1 MSELSRR
8 EIENL
13 KKLSEEIGVPYGKL
27 LSYAEEDFEY
37 GCQRTG
43 VKVQKI
49 HRKKILLQK
58 AEFFLK
64 AFKRRIYFK
73 EIPKEFMLI
82 VERLEELVGWNFI
95 KRLPTEKK
103 KELYPVFD
111 TINDLIDSFRFFS
124 NLFLPSKIT
133 NYAFRDPLTKV
144 FNRHFLEEQVYFLRN
159 NPKLFPIGL
168 IYVDMDNLKYINDT
182 LGHKVG
188 DIYIKK
194 LAEALLSSIRNTD
207 FIVRIGGDEFL
218 IILLRT
224 DENAVKEVVK
234 RIKRNLSFA
243 NSTFRLSPIPLSAS
257 IGWSLWKSPQEP
269 FEKALEEADLRMY
282 EDKKRKKE
290 LSTDHGS

>member
-1 MSELSRR
+1 M
-8 EIENL
+8 ENL
-13 KKLSEEIGVPYGKL
+13 KRLSEEIGVPYGEL
-27 LSYAEEDFEY
+27 LSHAEEDFEY

-43 VKVQKI
+43 LKVQKI
-49 HRKKILLQK
+49 HRRRILLQK
-58 AEFFLK
+58 AEFFLRS
-64 AFKRRIYFK
+64 FKRRVYFK

-103 KELYPVFD
+103 RELYPIFD
-111 TINDLIDSFRFFS
+111 TINDLIDSFQFFS

-133 NYAFRDPLTKV
+133 NYAFKDPLTKV
-144 FNRHFLEEQVYFLRN
+144 FNRHFLVEQVNFFRS

-194 LAEALLSSIRNTD
+194 LAETLFSSIRNTD

-218 IILLRT
+218 IILLKT
-224 DENAVKEVVK
+224 NENAVKEVVK
-234 RIKRNLSFA
+234 RIKRNLSFV

-257 IGWSLWKSPQEP
+257 IGWSLWESPQEP
-269 FEKALEEADLRMY
+269 FEKALEEADLKMY
-282 EDKKRKKE
+282 EDKRRKKE
-290 LSTDHGS
+290 LTTDHGS